1 MSAVSAG
8 AIALGPT
15 ETRASVPT
23 EIPLAAFVGQLKTI
37 SVTIEGR
44 AARLLFD
51 TGASLTSITPAF
63 ADRIGRTPWGH
74 VTGFRMNG
82 ERVSFQRCSEV
93 RIAAGDFV
101 STRELSVFDL
111 STVLPPQLPPI
122 DGIAGLDLF
131 DGFAVTLSELSS
143 LRVETQTSLRRIT
156 RGLQAAPI
164 RTAREAA
171 GAGVAVFVPVTSA
184 AGTLWFLLDS
194 GNLAGI
200 RMHPA
205 AYFALGG
212 SDSSAVALPVVG
224 AGLQETTPDIVE
236 ALIYDG
242 ALDAGFL
249 SARTVTI
256 DIARHRIWWRESR
269 GV

>member
-1 MSAVSAG
+1 MLQPEHSTMWNRRGVLSAVSAG

-111 STVLPPQLPPI
+111 STVLPPQLPQLT
-122 DGIAGLDLF
+122 ALLDLIF
-131 DGFAVTLSELSS
+131 STASQSHYRNSRRCASKRKRRYAVSRAAFKPHRYERRAKRRGRELQSS
-143 LRVETQTSLRRIT
+143 
-156 RGLQAAPI
+156 
-164 RTAREAA
+164 
-171 GAGVAVFVPVTSA
+171 
-184 AGTLWFLLDS
+184 
-194 GNLAGI
+194 
-200 RMHPA
+200 
-205 AYFALGG
+205 
-212 SDSSAVALPVVG
+212 
-224 AGLQETTPDIVE
+224 
-236 ALIYDG
+236 
-242 ALDAGFL
+242 
-249 SARTVTI
+249 
-256 DIARHRIWWRESR
+256 SR
-269 GV
+269 